1 MRFLQIND
9 LEIHLQGDQAFLYS
23 ESDSDVLNIE
33 NIEFSEEAENLILE
47 ELRLKNKTSLMD
59 NLNFSF

>member
-9 LEIHLQGDQAFLYS
+9 LEIHLQGNQAFLYS
-23 ESDSDVLNIE
+23 ETESDVLNIE
-33 NIEFSEEAENLILE
+33 NIEFSEEAEDLILE

-59 NLNFSF
+59 DVNFTF